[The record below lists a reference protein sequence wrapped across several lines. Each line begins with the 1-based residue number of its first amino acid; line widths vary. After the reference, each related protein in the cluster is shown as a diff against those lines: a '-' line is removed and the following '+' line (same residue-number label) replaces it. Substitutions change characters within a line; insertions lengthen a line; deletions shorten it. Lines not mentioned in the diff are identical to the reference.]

1 MCKVQLKNAR
11 LRPFALFMAL
21 FLMNVSWAF
30 AQLTVTGNV
39 QSTTGEPLIGVN
51 VIEKAPLMELL
62 LTWTETTHSVWQK
75 GRPLYSLTSAFYH
88 KKLW

>member
-30 AQLTVTGNV
+30 AQLTVTGHV
-39 QSTTGEPLIGVN
+39 KSTSGDPLIGL
-51 VIEKAPLMELL
+51 P
-62 LTWTETTHSVWQK
+62 TE
-75 GRPLYSLTSAFYH
+75 P
-88 KKLW
+88 

>member
-30 AQLTVTGNV
+30 AQLTVTGRV
-39 QSTTGEPLIGVN
+39 QSTSGDPLIGV
-51 VIEKAPLMELL
+51 KR
-62 LTWTETTHSVWQK
+62 H
-75 GRPLYSLTSAFYH
+75 
-88 KKLW
+88 

>member
-30 AQLTVTGNV
+30 AQLTVH
-39 QSTTGEPLIGVN
+39 P
-51 VIEKAPLMELL
+51 VIL
-62 LTWTETTHSVWQK
+62 
-75 GRPLYSLTSAFYH
+75 
-88 KKLW
+88 